1 MSTWFDADAGATV
14 VVVVVVVDALLSALL
29 LLLAPLS
36 VVVVA
41 CVLDVATLVDVAT
54 SESGGVEVSSEAFS
68 TGAML
73 CDADDCTD
81 AAIAVGTVDVNVV
94 VTCLAEFPTPGVPL
108 DATDVDDTT
117 KGDGDDEVTIAVP
130 LKFPFAAGA
139 CAGATADFSFDTL
152 FLTGAG
158 VCDTAAAAS
167 GSIAASDDDDAP
179 PSAAKRS
186 PSEMVSTPAVFI
198 PNALLI
204 AEG

>member
-73 CDADDCTD
+73 CDAGADDCTD

-94 VTCLAEFPTPGVPL
+94 VTCLAEFPTPDVPL

-130 LKFPFAAGA
+130 LKFPFAVGA
-139 CAGATADFSFDTL
+139 CAGAGFSFNTL
-152 FLTGAG
+152 FLIGAG